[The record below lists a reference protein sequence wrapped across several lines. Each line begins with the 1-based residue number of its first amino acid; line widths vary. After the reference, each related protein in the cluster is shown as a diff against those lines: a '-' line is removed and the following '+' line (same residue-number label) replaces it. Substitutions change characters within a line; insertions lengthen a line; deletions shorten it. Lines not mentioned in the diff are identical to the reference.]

1 MSRLFEFLRDKY
13 QQSLLGFENM
23 QNQKGG
29 LLGNIPTTALLG
41 SAIYGQGMQ
50 GRDPFEALLP
60 AVTQTQQ
67 LQNLFQTDEKERKII
82 KGADGF
88 NYFADTGDR
97 VLPEVQKA
105 KDNKDRKIIKDIQGF
120 QRFADTGDRVFPD
133 VKAPPPKDESAKIK
147 RESIKSFQQIYKDN
161 ATVKNYNTAQE
172 QINKVLAGAE
182 QDSAA
187 GDVSLIF
194 TFMKVLDPTSVV
206 REGEQA
212 TAANAAG
219 IPSRVRNA
227 FNKALTG
234 EKLSEE
240 QRKDF
245 VKTAIKLFRSNTQS
259 LDIFRNSF
267 SSALSE
273 RNIKKS
279 DIFFDTDFRPQQIKV
294 NNETIDVPSGTFL
307 KDFNLSTKEYVF
319 EMPDGTLFKI
329 KR

>member
-13 QQSLLGFENM
+13 QQSLLGVENM

-194 TFMKVLDPTSVV
+194 TF
-206 REGEQA
+206 
-212 TAANAAG
+212 
-219 IPSRVRNA
+219 
-227 FNKALTG
+227 KA
-234 EKLSEE
+234 
-240 QRKDF
+240 
-245 VKTAIKLFRSNTQS
+245 
-259 LDIFRNSF
+259 
-267 SSALSE
+267 
-273 RNIKKS
+273 
-279 DIFFDTDFRPQQIKV
+279 
-294 NNETIDVPSGTFL
+294 
-307 KDFNLSTKEYVF
+307 
-319 EMPDGTLFKI
+319 
-329 KR
+329 